1 MTFIAGPTAVESAK
15 RLARSAVPTAPVVDD
30 GRAAERVRP
39 HPSRLSTALR
49 ATARCQLRIAE
60 RIDRRHYQ
68 PQPH

>member
-1 MTFIAGPTAVESAK
+1 MTFIAGHTAVESAA
-15 RLARSAVPTAPVVDD
+15 RLARSALPTAPVVDD
-30 GRAAERVRP
+30 SRGAEPVPP